1 MAQFFGSENIPS
13 PVVAST
19 TTLTLAATNL
29 GLPTVFLVGGQAYTP
44 SGTITLNTAT
54 TGANGLDTGALSQIS
69 LYYIYAI
76 VNNSTFVPALVASLA
91 VPSTGPS
98 MPSGYGSAF
107 KLVGAFY
114 TNGSSQVGSIVPIV
128 GPARTAWMSYDFY
141 VLGYGGS
148 NPTFGTHTKRSM
160 WRRDGDCIE
169 VQVTFT
175 QTTAGTVGAS
185 IYGFGFPTAF
195 TVNQTVNGVSGD
207 TVTGSGI
214 ISVGAPIGIVCQP
227 AQSGGVGN
235 FQSTIQLQT
244 TGGTSIQFNTF
255 SFANASY
262 SFMYFARIAVN
273 ELAGKVSLL

>member
-114 TNGSSQVGSIVPIV
+114 TNGSSQVGSIVTIT
-128 GPARTAWMSYDFY
+128 GTATSGWVSF
-141 VLGYGGS
+141 
-148 NPTFGTHTKRSM
+148 NPTGSWTTNTTYTGKF
-160 WRRDGDCIE
+160 RRTGPNMEAKIRLVLAGAPNSATVLTLDTPLGLTLDTASLLISTR
-169 VQVTFT
+169 VTDL
-175 QTTAGTVGAS
+175 GKVS
-185 IYGFGFPTAF
+185 AF
-195 TVNQTVNGVSGD
+195 TVGGYP
-207 TVTGSGI
+207 
-214 ISVGAPIGIVCQP
+214 AHGIVEYDTTQP
-227 AQSGGVGN
+227 TGTLKARYLIQDPATNQNNSSMITTTAPGVWTVGN
-235 FQSTIQLQT
+235 EIEIYLDIPI
-244 TGGTSIQFNTF
+244 TGW
-255 SFANASY
+255 NAS
-262 SFMYFARIAVN
+262 
-273 ELAGKVSLL
+273 LL